1 MIILTKINGEPIII
15 NSKQIEHIDIIP
27 ESKITMM
34 NGKYH
39 IVRENENQIIAKV
52 IEFNRNIMR
61 DFTTEV

>member
-1 MIILTKINGEPIII
+1 MIILTKINGEPIVI

-39 IVRENENQIIAKV
+39 IVRENERQIIEKV
-52 IEFNRNIMR
+52 IEFNRSIMR

>member
-15 NSKQIEHIDIIP
+15 NSKQIEHIDLIP

-61 DFTTEV
+61 DFTMEV